1 MSANSVEID
10 EDNPK
15 ASLFTAAVWFFC
27 NEGPTPEA
35 CAALVL
41 TVCEAMA
48 YVQGLDPEQP
58 LAVVRGRRAYLGG
71 PDGLGVGRVA
81 LGPPP
86 DHRLAPSKVSC
97 RRPANPQKSAG
108 NGPLLQIHIKMMV

>member
-41 TVCEAMA
+41 KVCEAMA
-48 YVQGLDPEQP
+48 YVQTLDPED
-58 LAVVRGRRAYLGG
+58 R
-71 PDGLGVGRVA
+71 
-81 LGPPP
+81 
-86 DHRLAPSKVSC
+86 
-97 RRPANPQKSAG
+97 
-108 NGPLLQIHIKMMV
+108 